1 MVNMKLQIVILVWL
15 SGMVLI
21 ACSKKKEIHPQ
32 MRQLTEAVYAS
43 GTMVPENEYKVVAS
57 IQGYLQK
64 ALVKEGDSIKKGQL
78 LFTLLN
84 ETQQAQIAAASK
96 TVAKTIPVAAEDA
109 PAVRD
114 LEQRLASAKTRLRN
128 DSIQYARYK
137 NLYDQNAI
145 AASTY
150 DRYRLQYQT
159 TLHEVESLE
168 AQIKQQRLTA
178 GLQLQEAQ
186 NQLQLAQTERSNE
199 LLKSYT
205 AGKVFEV
212 YKQTGDLVAPGQP
225 IALIG
230 SGNMIAKL
238 LIDEDDLGK
247 VKVGQKVLI
256 TMDAYPG
263 KIFQAHVQKI
273 YPLLN
278 RQEQSFRVDA
288 LFDNVI
294 PVQLYGLNLEANI
307 VLTEN
312 VNALVI
318 PKTALFKGDSVLLKK
333 NGKVVKTKIHTGIED
348 KDYVQVVEGLD
359 PSSTIIIEQ

>member
-1 MVNMKLQIVILVWL
+1 
-15 SGMVLI
+15 MVLL
-21 ACSKKKEIHPQ
+21 ACTSKKKEIHPQ

-78 LFTLLN
+78 LFTLIN
-84 ETQQAQIAAASK
+84 ETQQAQIAAASR
-96 TVAKTIPVAAEDA
+96 TVAKTIPVAAADA

-114 LEQRLASAKTRLRN
+114 LEQRLASARTRLRN

-137 NLYDQNAI
+137 NLYEQNAI

-150 DRYRLQYQT
+150 ERYRLQYQT
-159 TLHEVESLE
+159 SLHEEESLE
-168 AQIKQQRLTA
+168 SQIKQQRLTA

-186 NQLQLAQTERSNE
+186 NQLQLAQTARSNE
-199 LLKSYT
+199 LLRSYT

-212 YKQTGDLVAPGQP
+212 YKQTGDLVTPGQP
-225 IALIG
+225 VALIG

-256 TMDAYPG
+256 TMDAYPDR
-263 KIFQAHVQKI
+263 IFQAHVQKI

-278 RQEQSFRVDA
+278 KQEQSFRVDA
-288 LFDNVI
+288 IFDNEI

-307 VLTEN
+307 VQTEN
-312 VNALVI
+312 VTALVI
-318 PKTALFKGDSVLLKK
+318 PKMALLKGDSVLLKK
-333 NGKVVKTKIHTGIED
+333 DGKLVKTKIRTGIED
-348 KDYVQVVEGLD
+348 KDYVQVVDGLA
-359 PSSTIIIEQ
+359 PSSTLIIEQ